1 MGVKIKIP
9 EKFLKKPQAWLFGED
24 QSRYILTVEKK
35 SNIEIFAKEHKIDIS
50 KIGEITGDSI
60 NIVDLFS
67 IPVKTLIKTNN
78 KWFKNFV
85 K

>member
-1 MGVKIKIP
+1 M
-9 EKFLKKPQAWLFGED
+9 FGED